1 MGLLVVHLI
10 QLMLLLSMLLVML
23 LLLLLLGQS
32 FSSRVGISFESKS
45 SRELVTEFV
54 IIKLCLRH
62 SWGQLSGHVLE
73 FMIIGR

>member
-1 MGLLVVHLI
+1 MLLLVCAGNSCHQHVKTMGLLVVHLI

-54 IIKLCLRH
+54 IIKL
-62 SWGQLSGHVLE
+62 
-73 FMIIGR
+73 